1 METADKGERKHVTA
15 QPRAKLVLIDT
26 QPPLTPDGVT
36 VERYA
41 TVKVG
46 ALYEKHIAP
55 NGVVHWFRVG
65 RGTVNNG

>member
-1 METADKGERKHVTA
+1 METTNTGDRKHVTA
-15 QPRAKLVLIDT
+15 QPKAKLVLIDI

-55 NGVVHWFRVG
+55 NGVVQWFRVEK
-65 RGTVNNG
+65 GTVKIG